1 MRSLEQVAAATG
13 VLLVMVTIAI
23 AACEAG
29 PSSASS
35 GSASSSDSGSD
46 SDSDPADLP
55 ESCAG
60 PIAPGPAPIRRLTR
74 VEYNNTVYQLLGDNS
89 RPADAF
95 PADEEASGFDNQ
107 ATTLVVSPLLAE
119 HYMSAAAQ
127 LAATHGPKLLEDLP
141 HCLGNGVDPD
151 ACHADADGF
160 IRRFGK
166 LAHRRPLT
174 EAEVAAYLEVFEHG
188 TALGE
193 QPYSPRDGVEVVV
206 ETMLQSPHFLYRVEF
221 GLASPEAGDVVELS
235 PYEIASRLSYLLW
248 NTMPDAALFE
258 AADADQLRSPAQIE
272 AQARRMIETPRAR
285 EAVKNFHR
293 QWLRLDEIQPR
304 ISANGKNF
312 DIYPDY
318 RAKYLPMWRA
328 ETEAFLDHAIFE
340 QDATVEQ
347 LFTASYSFMNQE
359 LAEYYGVSGPSGDEF
374 VRVELDP
381 SKYAG
386 FLTQA
391 GLLALLAKPDRS
403 SPIHRGKFVREVL
416 LCQSPP
422 PPPDIVP
429 EAPSVDESKTT
440 REQFTQHSEDK
451 LCAGCHQLM
460 DPIGFGFEHF
470 DGIGR
475 YRETEWGLPIDA
487 SGELIGTDVDG
498 SYNGAVE
505 LAQRLA
511 DSEQVKNCIVSQWFR
526 FGYGRA
532 ETKEDT
538 CSIDLIRQA
547 FASADYD
554 VKELIVA
561 LTMTDA
567 FRYRRVVE
575 PK

>member
-1 MRSLEQVAAATG
+1 MPSLEQLAVASV
-13 VLLVMVTIAI
+13 VLVTFALS
-23 AACEAG
+23 ACEAT
-29 PSSASS
+29 P
-35 GSASSSDSGSD
+35 GSKDSGTGAGSESGANSD
-46 SDSDPADLP
+46 TDSESPDLP

-60 PIAPGPAPIRRLTR
+60 PTEPGPAPIRRLTR
-74 VEYNNTVYQLLGDNS
+74 VEYNNTIYQLFGDAS

-107 ATTLVVSPLLAE
+107 ATALVVSPLLAE
-119 HYMSAAAQ
+119 HYMMAAAQ
-127 LAATHGPKLLEDLP
+127 LAATHGPKLLQDLP
-141 HCLGNGVDPD
+141 DCLGNDVDPD
-151 ACHADADGF
+151 ACHADAEAF
-160 IRRFGK
+160 VERFGK
-166 LAHRRPLT
+166 LAHRRPLL
-174 EAEVAAYLEVFEHG
+174 ADEVDAYLEVFEHG
-188 TALGE
+188 TALGDK
-193 QPYSPRDGVEVVV
+193 PYSPRDGVELVV
-206 ETMLQSPHFLYRVEF
+206 ETMLQSPHFLYRLEF
-221 GLASPEAGDVVELS
+221 GMPNPDGDEVVELTS
-235 PYEIASRLSYLLW
+235 HEIASRLSYLLW

-258 AADADQLRSPAQIE
+258 AADADELRDPEQIE
-272 AQARRMIETPRAR
+272 AQARRMLATPRAR

-304 ISANGKNF
+304 IAANGKNF

-318 RAKYLPMWRA
+318 RAKYLPMWRT

-340 QDATVEQ
+340 EDADVEQ
-347 LFTASYSFMNQE
+347 LFTASYSFMNEE
-359 LAEYYGVSGPSGDEF
+359 LAEFYGVSGPEGDEF
-374 VRVELDP
+374 VRVELDS

-391 GLLALLAKPDRS
+391 GLLALHAKPDRS

-416 LCQSPP
+416 LCQTPP
-422 PPPDIVP
+422 PPPDVVP

-440 REQFTQHSEDK
+440 REQFTQHSEDP
-451 LCAGCHQLM
+451 LCANCHQLM

-498 SYNGAVE
+498 TYDGAVE

-511 DSEQVKNCIVSQWFR
+511 ASEQVKNCIVSQWFR
-526 FGYGRA
+526 FGYGRV
-532 ETKEDT
+532 ETKDDA

-547 FASADYD
+547 FADAEYD

-567 FRYRRVVE
+567 FRYRHAVKVTN
-575 PK
+575 

>member
-1 MRSLEQVAAATG
+1 MRSLEQVAGA
-13 VLLVMVTIAI
+13 LLVMIVV
-23 AACEAG
+23 AACET
-29 PSSASS
+29 ASS
-35 GSASSSDSGSD
+35 GSGSGPGSGSGSD
-46 SDSDPADLP
+46 SDSGGDSGDDASDLP

-60 PIAPGPAPIRRLTR
+60 PISPGPTPIRRLTR
-74 VEYNNTVYQLLGDNS
+74 VEYNNTVYQLLGDSS

-95 PADEEASGFDNQ
+95 PPDEEASGFDNQ
-107 ATTLVVSPLLAE
+107 ANTLVVSPLLAE
-119 HYMSAAAQ
+119 HYMNAAAQ
-127 LAATHGPKLLEDLP
+127 LAATHGPKLIEDLP
-141 HCLGNGVDPD
+141 HCLGNAVDAD

-160 IRRFGK
+160 VRRFGK
-166 LAHRRPLT
+166 LAHRRPLLDG
-174 EAEVAAYLEVFEHG
+174 EVAAYLEVFEQG
-188 TALGE
+188 TALGDV
-193 QPYSPRDGVEVVV
+193 PYSPQDGLELVV
-206 ETMLQSPHFLYRVEF
+206 ETMLQSPYFLYRVEF
-221 GLASPEAGDVVELS
+221 GLAEPKDGDVVELTS
-235 PYEIASRLSYLLW
+235 YEIASRLSYLLW

-258 AADADQLRSPAQIE
+258 AADADELRTPAQIE

-304 ISANGKNF
+304 IAANGKDF
-312 DIYPDY
+312 DVYPDY
-318 RAKYLPMWRA
+318 RAKYLPMWRT

-340 QDATVEQ
+340 QDADVAA
-347 LFTASYSFMNQE
+347 LFTASYSFMNAE
-359 LAEYYGVSGPSGDEF
+359 LAEFYGVSGPTDDEF

-391 GLLALLAKPDRS
+391 GLLALHAKPDRS

-422 PPPDIVP
+422 PPPDVVP
-429 EAPSVDESKTT
+429 EAPTVDETKTT
-440 REQFTQHSEDK
+440 REQFTQHSEDD
-451 LCAGCHQLM
+451 LCAGCHQMM

-475 YRETEWGLPIDA
+475 YRETEWGLAIDA
-487 SGELIGTDVDG
+487 SGELLGTDVNGTYDG
-498 SYNGAVE
+498 VVE

-511 DSEQVKNCIVSQWFR
+511 SSDQVKDCIVKQWFR

-538 CSIDLIRQA
+538 CSIDVIRQA
-547 FASADYD
+547 FAAADYD

-567 FRYRRVVE
+567 FRYRRMVE
-575 PK
+575 N